1 MQKWE
6 MEEVVEG
13 IVEIPQ
19 SDMHRLYFDY
29 LQNEKGITCGK
40 DEDKIHEII
49 ENIYKHVIDSYK
61 NNVRM
66 YRFSPR
72 KMWSFLAEK
81 KWVKEGFYYDKF
93 QKERHELRSD
103 MRVDQRFIELAELK
117 DITPIEKRH
126 LVNPAKDRPL
136 SE

>member
-6 MEEVVEG
+6 IEEVVEG

-40 DEDKIHEII
+40 DESKIHETI
-49 ENIYKHVIDSYK
+49 ENTYNHVIQSYK

-66 YRFSPR
+66 YRFSLR
-72 KMWSFLAEK
+72 RLWSFLAEK

-93 QKERHELRSD
+93 QETRNELRSK
-103 MRVDQRFIELAELK
+103 MHVDQRFIELAELK
-117 DITPIEKRH
+117 DNTPVYQRH

-136 SE
+136 